1 MAAIALFLRS
11 CRSSA
16 PRPAAERF
24 GSWAVDG
31 ARHVHTLGVLTTRGC
46 SKAASE
52 PCLESSVVFV
62 KGLGSVGY
70 GVCGVRG
77 LRNGLPKGIG
87 DGGSKSKSEEVRRFL
102 CRGTASAALAWGGKG
117 VGNGGVGAVSGKIG
131 GVLQGGNVKE
141 PSVVAKSLRCYYEIS
156 KFRLST
162 LVVTTAGLGFV
173 VGSGD
178 VVDWVGFA
186 WTSVGT
192 MMAACS
198 ANAFNQIMEVVNDS
212 RMKRTMRR
220 PLPSGRMSLPHAVAF
235 AVTMGVAGVAT
246 LAYQTN
252 TLTAELGAANLL
264 LYTLVYTP
272 LKQIHWINT
281 WVGAVVGAI
290 PPLMGWAA
298 ATGQIDAGGWI
309 LGAALY
315 FWQIPHFMALAF
327 LCRQDYAAGRYKMLS
342 LGDLSGRR
350 TARAALRNCIYLAPL
365 GFLAQ
370 DYNVVSSHFG
380 IQNLVLSGIFGA
392 SAASFYFNP
401 TSVTARKM
409 FRVSL
414 LYLPIFMGAMIY
426 QRIPNSNL
434 KRQELSEN
442 DRAVKHQKQLVYADL
457 KGIGKD
463 MKQPWSLM
471 PPIASLSAAPFPF
484 LPAPEDRTFQ
494 QA

>member
-1 MAAIALFLRS
+1 MAAIALLLRATS
-11 CRSSA
+11 
-16 PRPAAERF
+16 RPAVTAPLGALRRVADTAWF
-24 GSWAVDG
+24 GNSVAVRAYGDG
-31 ARHVHTLGVLTTRGC
+31 VGIRNGVLQGIRARVSSGSGDSGFVARG
-46 SKAASE
+46 
-52 PCLESSVVFV
+52 VV
-62 KGLGSVGY
+62 S
-70 GVCGVRG
+70 
-77 LRNGLPKGIG
+77 
-87 DGGSKSKSEEVRRFL
+87 
-102 CRGTASAALAWGGKG
+102 RGTASAALAWGGKG
-117 VGNGGVGAVSGKIG
+117 LGGAGVGVGAGDGRIRVSSL
-131 GVLQGGNVKE
+131 VR
-141 PSVVAKSLRCYYEIS
+141 SSLRCYYEIS
-156 KFRLST
+156 KARLSL
-162 LVVTTAGLGFV
+162 LVVTTAGFGYV
-173 VGSGD
+173 MGSGE

-186 WTSVGT
+186 WTSAGT

-198 ANAFNQIMEVVNDS
+198 ANAFNQIMEISNDS

-220 PLPSGRMSLPHAVAF
+220 PLPSGRMSSPHAVAF
-235 AVTMGVAGVAT
+235 AVTMGVGGVAM

-252 TLTAELGAANLL
+252 SLTAELGAANLL

-290 PPLMGWAA
+290 PPMMGWAA

-350 TARAALRNCIYLAPL
+350 TALASLRNCIYLLPL

-370 DYNVVSSHFG
+370 DCNVASGSFG
-380 IQNLVLSGIFGA
+380 MQMALLSAGFGA
-392 SAASFYFNP
+392 SAASFYFSP

-414 LYLPIFMGAMIY
+414 LYLPIFMAAMIY
-426 QRIPNSNL
+426 QRIPNPNL
-434 KRQELSEN
+434 ESHERLPSEASEN
-442 DRAVKHQKQLVYADL
+442 EGVSEYQKQLVYTDL
-457 KGIGKD
+457 KGIEKD
-463 MKQPWSLM
+463 MKQRWSFL

-494 QA
+494 HS